1 MEAIDIRAK
10 LKEYGF
16 TDSEISE
23 NPELTE
29 IIKAD
34 FPFIDE
40 KATIKKLKISK
51 IERYLKSLDPAYFRI
66 KLMQEGY
73 SLKKINQ
80 NPELI
85 EQRRERMIYE
95 KTKRYRK

>member
-1 MEAIDIRAK
+1 METIDIHTR

-16 TDSEISE
+16 LDSEISE

-29 IIKAD
+29 IIKSD
-34 FPFIDE
+34 YPFRDE
-40 KATIKKLKISK
+40 KATIRRLKISK
-51 IERYLKSLDPAYFRI
+51 IEHYVKSLPDAYFRI
-66 KLMQEGY
+66 KLIQEGC
-73 SLKKINQ
+73 SLKKIDK

-85 EQRRERMIYE
+85 GRRREHMLYE

>member
-1 MEAIDIRAK
+1 METIDIHAK

-16 TDSEISE
+16 LDSEIAE

-29 IIKAD
+29 IIRAD
-34 FPFIDE
+34 YPFPDE
-40 KATIKKLKISK
+40 KATIRRLKISK
-51 IERYLKSLDPAYFRI
+51 IEHYVKSLPPAYFRI
-66 KLMQEGY
+66 KLLQEGY

>member
-1 MEAIDIRAK
+1 METIDIHAK

-16 TDSEISE
+16 LDSEIAE

-29 IIKAD
+29 IIRAD
-34 FPFIDE
+34 YPFTNE
-40 KATIKKLKISK
+40 KATIRRLKASK
-51 IERYLKSLDPAYFRI
+51 IEHYVKSLPDAYFRI
-66 KLMQEGY
+66 KLIQEGH
-73 SLKKINQ
+73 SLKKIDK

-85 EQRRERMIYE
+85 NRRREYMLYE